1 MPLRNAFRYAYTQ
14 LIAHPSKQVPFWIL
28 AGFLPTFLI
37 SRLIVDKSPGL
48 YLSVHGTHVHHLT
61 YGIIVLAIT
70 GFTSLAWPQVPR
82 RTLAVLYGIG
92 LALAFDE
99 FGMWLHLTA
108 NYNLDTSEDVMVGIL
123 TFLILFVYGVR
134 ILRYVFEFFRPQK
147 RKVKS

>member
-1 MPLRNAFRYAYTQ
+1 MHLKALRYAYQQ
-14 LIAHPSKQVPFWIL
+14 LITHPSRQVPFWIL

-37 SRLIVDKSPGL
+37 SRFIVDESPSL

-70 GFTSLAWPQVPR
+70 GFISLVMPNVPR
-82 RTLAVLYGIG
+82 RALAAVYGIG

-108 NYNLDTSEDVMVGIL
+108 NYNIETSIDVMVGIL
-123 TFLILFVYGVR
+123 VFLVIVVYGVEIAR
-134 ILRYVFEFFRPQK
+134 SVGRFFRDNG
-147 RKVKS
+147 V